1 MNIFA
6 LAESVMKQLS
16 AIPGLSFLGT
26 YVTDFH
32 ARKTQIGQTIGDY
45 KGYVRSVREA
55 GGQVVDAA
63 RGVRKNEDDE
73 AEEEDMQEDYPEYE
87 DDDDETF
94 GFN

>member
-45 KGYVRSVREA
+45 KGYVRSAREA
-55 GGQVVDAA
+55 GGQVIDAA
-63 RGVRKNEDDE
+63 RGARRNEEGEAEDEEVQDDDAEYEEDD
-73 AEEEDMQEDYPEYE
+73 YE
-87 DDDDETF
+87 SF
-94 GFN
+94 GFD